1 MNRVGLCGQDAFR
14 FSLRDRGGERLMRYG
29 NMCRNIR
36 DHFHSAMNILIQEVS
51 AKLRIKNATH
61 KKNERYYQQNRD
73 ERDKQVA
80 NNQAVAQ
87 TPEQAIPPP
96 TEEADEEI
104 YAGQDSQI
112 LQETEQ
118 APGGVE
124 KGKNQSGGGSYR
136 RNDIE
141 PRKAMPDFF
150 EAGAERCHRTMNGNN
165 TLPESAQ

>member
-1 MNRVGLCGQDAFR
+1 MNRVGLCRQDSFR
-14 FSLRDRGGERLMRYG
+14 LSLRDRGGGRLMRYG
-29 NMCRNIR
+29 NVCRKIR
-36 DHFHSAMNILIQEVS
+36 DHFPPAVNILIQEGN
-51 AKLRIKNATH
+51 AKLRIKKTTH
-61 KKNERYYQQNRD
+61 KKKKSHHQKKRD

-96 TEEADEEI
+96 TEESDEEI

-112 LQETEQ
+112 LQEAEH

-124 KGKNQSGGGSYR
+124 KRKNQSSGGSCG
-136 RNDIE
+136 RNEIE

>member
-1 MNRVGLCGQDAFR
+1 MNT
-14 FSLRDRGGERLMRYG
+14 
-29 NMCRNIR
+29 
-36 DHFHSAMNILIQEVS
+36 LIKEVS
-51 AKLRIKNATH
+51 AKLRVKNGTH
-61 KKNERYYQQNRD
+61 KKNERNDQQNRD

-96 TEEADEEI
+96 TQEADKEI
-104 YAGQDSQI
+104 YPGKDSQI
-112 LQETEQ
+112 FQKAEQ

-124 KGKNQSGGGSYR
+124 KRKNQPSGSSYR

-150 EAGAERCHRTMNGNN
+150 EAGAERCHRTKNGNN